1 MHRYDGAMTRHDPP
15 STLSAR
21 DRYVLRNLLYLDHVL
36 CGYLRVSAASCGK
49 RGSLLARV
57 PLLHAR
63 RYPAQLLHAY
73 PGGDRRS
80 AEISDLFTFEFKGEG
95 YALHTAD
102 LRATGRRTSTA
113 NLRQLELCG
122 VRSRLSV
129 CLASFFY
136 LLYR

>member
-21 DRYVLRNLLYLDHVL
+21 DRYVPRNLLYLDHVL
-36 CGYLRVSAASCGK
+36 CGCLLRAVAKGAAS
-49 RGSLLARV
+49 SLECHFCTLVDILLSYYMLILAATGAV
-57 PLLHAR
+57 PRSQTSLPLSLRAR
-63 RYPAQLLHAY
+63 
-73 PGGDRRS
+73 
-80 AEISDLFTFEFKGEG
+80 
-95 YALHTAD
+95 ALHTAD
-102 LRATGRRTSTA
+102 LRATGSRTSTA